1 MKNENPFSQNSQVN
15 QIQQSYFNLNLES
28 EQKSQ
33 ISTKSENRLSIG
45 STSQ

>member
-28 EQKSQ
+28 EQKS
-33 ISTKSENRLSIG
+33 
-45 STSQ
+45 